1 MCNRV
6 PPSDYLRPRNGGD
19 ATGNTVPA
27 AGARRHQHRERRAER
42 RAVRERERM
51 SSLNLSTGDDGA
63 ARGGPQL
70 GTRGD
75 LRGFRE
81 RGAAN
86 PHGVAITS
94 RF

>member
-1 MCNRV
+1 M

-27 AGARRHQHRERRAER
+27 AGARRHQHRERRAAR

-63 ARGGPQL
+63 ARGGAQL